1 MGSSGN
7 EVGITIPKDVTVATI
22 DDGTIGSED
31 RILIGRIKGRRG
43 NAINVM
49 TEEAISS
56 QMSRMPMIPRETV
69 TGEERMSARNVE
81 TRTSGEPF
89 DVAKVGKIGSSLL
102 RDVTLNGESNL
113 RSTKNDHV
121 VDTS

>member
-7 EVGITIPKDVTVATI
+7 EVGITIPKDATVATI

>member
-7 EVGITIPKDVTVATI
+7 EIRITIPKDATVATI